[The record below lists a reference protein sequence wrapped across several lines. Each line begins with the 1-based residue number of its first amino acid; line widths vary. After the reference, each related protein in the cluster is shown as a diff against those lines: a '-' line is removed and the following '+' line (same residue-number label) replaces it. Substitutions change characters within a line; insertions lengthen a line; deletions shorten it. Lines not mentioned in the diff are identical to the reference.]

1 MFGITDLWT
10 YLLGTVLIILMPG
23 PNSLFALT
31 MASTRGRKAGFAAA
45 AGIVVGDFI
54 LMLAASL
61 GVASLMKANPIAFDV
76 IRYLGAAY
84 LMYIGVRAL
93 LSRPQPDTPK
103 SNSTPQASENSTHKA
118 FRSALGISLINV
130 KAILF
135 FMAFFPQFVNPSYPH
150 VWHTFAALGLI
161 VQLVSIS
168 YLTLLILLGSSL
180 SRRLSAKIWLKT
192 VLNKLVGTLFV
203 SFGLRLALN

>member
-1 MFGITDLWT
+1 
-10 YLLGTVLIILMPG
+10 
-23 PNSLFALT
+23 

-45 AGIVVGDFI
+45 AGIVVGDLI

-61 GVASLMKANPIAFDV
+61 GVASLMKANPIAFDIV
-76 IRYLGAAY
+76 RYLGAAY
-84 LMYIGVRAL
+84 LTYIGIRAL
-93 LSRPQPDTPK
+93 FAKPQKDTPEA
-103 SNSTPQASENSTHKA
+103 SSPQHSAKKA
-118 FRSALGISLINV
+118 FRSALGISLVNV

-168 YLTLLILLGSSL
+168 YLTTLILVGSSL
-180 SRRLSAKIWLKT
+180 ARRLSAKIWLKT
-192 VLNKLVGTLFV
+192 LLNKLVGTLFV

>member
-1 MFGITDLWT
+1 MFGITDLWA
-10 YLLGTVLIILMPG
+10 YVLGTVLIILVPG

-45 AGIVVGDFI
+45 TGIVVGDLI

-76 IRYLGAAY
+76 VRYLGAAY
-84 LMYIGVRAL
+84 LTYIGLSAL
-93 LSRPQPDTPK
+93 FSK
-103 SNSTPQASENSTHKA
+103 SQQHTQSVESTHNSTRKA
-118 FRSALGISLINV
+118 FRSALAISLVNV

-135 FMAFFPQFVNPSYPH
+135 FMAFFPQFVNPNYPH
-150 VWHTFAALGLI
+150 VWHTFAALGMI
-161 VQLVSIS
+161 VQFVSIS
-168 YLTLLILLGSSL
+168 YLTMLILVGSSL

>member
-45 AGIVVGDFI
+45 AGIIVGDFI
-54 LMLAASL
+54 LMLAATL

-76 IRYLGAAY
+76 IRYLGATY

-93 LSRPQPDTPK
+93 LAKPQPDTPT
-103 SNSTPQASENSTHKA
+103 NQPSENSTHKA

-135 FMAFFPQFVNPSYPH
+135 FMAFFPQFVNPNYPH

-203 SFGLRLALN
+203 SFGVRLALN

>member
-1 MFGITDLWT
+1 MFGITDLWA
-10 YLLGTVLIILMPG
+10 YVLGTVLIILVPG

-45 AGIVVGDFI
+45 AGIVVGDLI

-76 IRYLGAAY
+76 VRYLGAAY
-84 LMYIGVRAL
+84 LTYIGLSAL
-93 LSRPQPDTPK
+93 FSK
-103 SNSTPQASENSTHKA
+103 SQQHTQSVESTHNSARKV
-118 FRSALGISLINV
+118 FRSALAISLVNV

-135 FMAFFPQFVNPSYPH
+135 FMAFFPQFANPNYPH
-150 VWHTFAALGLI
+150 VWHTFAALGMI
-161 VQLVSIS
+161 VQFVSIS
-168 YLTLLILLGSSL
+168 YLTMLILVGSSL

>member
-1 MFGITDLWT
+1 MLGITDLWA
-10 YLLGTVLIILMPG
+10 YVLGTVLIILVPG

-45 AGIVVGDFI
+45 AGIVVGDLI

-61 GVASLMKANPIAFDV
+61 GVASLMKANPIAFDIV
-76 IRYLGAAY
+76 RYLGAAY
-84 LMYIGVRAL
+84 LTYIGVRAL
-93 LSRPQPDTPK
+93 LAKSQSNTPEVAT
-103 SNSTPQASENSTHKA
+103 TPHSAKKA
-118 FRSALGISLINV
+118 FRSALGISLVNV

-135 FMAFFPQFVNPSYPH
+135 FMAFFPQFVNPNYPH
-150 VWHTFAALGLI
+150 VWHTFAALGFI

-168 YLTLLILLGSSL
+168 YLTTLILVGSSL
-180 SRRLSAKIWLKT
+180 ARQLSAKIWLKT

>member
-23 PNSLFALT
+23 ANSLFALT

-93 LSRPQPDTPK
+93 LAKPQPDTPNK
-103 SNSTPQASENSTHKA
+103 QTSHHSAHKA

-180 SRRLSAKIWLKT
+180 SQRLSAKVWLKT
-192 VLNKLVGTLFV
+192 ALNKLVGTLFV